1 MLYPLYLTHD
11 ELTVVV
17 DALSHTKPEPR
28 WQEAASLASTKSQFL
43 LDVATHNEAADK
55 AEHAY
60 CDLTRDDEVF
70 ELITD

>member
-1 MLYPLYLTHD
+1 MIVYPLYLTHD
-11 ELTVVV
+11 ELTVMA
-17 DALSHTKPEPR
+17 DAIIHAQQEPR
-28 WQEAASLASTKSQFL
+28 WREPANTATEKAQL
-43 LDVATHNEAADK
+43 LLRMAEYNE